1 MIKLHKY
8 LQKKEKLFIIFTILL
23 IVLQVWLDLRVPDYM
38 SEITKYIQTESSDI
52 NQILKYGGMMLLC
65 SFGGLVCAVG
75 VGYFAAYVGTN
86 FEKNLRKKVFNKV
99 EEFSMEE
106 IKKFKT
112 SSLITRN
119 TNDVTQVKM
128 FIIMGMQMLAK
139 APIMAT
145 MAIIKIVGKNWS
157 FTLITMVGVFIIL
170 LLSFTIILF
179 AIPRF
184 KTIQKLTDNLNAI
197 TRENLTGIRVVR
209 AYNAEKYQMNKFAK
223 ANNELTNTHMFI
235 QKIMALMSPTMS
247 TTMSGLTLAIYW
259 VGASL
264 INNANGLLKLNIFS
278 DMVVF
283 SSYSVQ
289 VIISFTMLI
298 ALFIIYPRASV
309 SLSRINE
316 VLNTETK
323 IKYGK
328 INKDKTALRGVVEFK
343 NVCFK
348 YPDALEYVLKDINF
362 KAETGE
368 TIAIIGS
375 TGSGKSTLVNLIPRF
390 YDATSGEIF
399 IDGINIKDMSA
410 SFLNDKLGYVSQKA
424 ILFKGT
430 IDENIRFGELH
441 NKRINKDS
449 IDEALNIAEALEF
462 VDSMP
467 EGINSKIAQRGN
479 NISGG
484 QKQRLSIAR
493 AVARKPEIYIFDDSF
508 SALDYK
514 TDYKLRTNLNKKVKN
529 ATKFI
534 VAQRIGTIKDAD
546 KIIVLDEGK
555 IVGIGKHE
563 ELLKTCKVYLEIAE
577 SQLSKEEITNAW
589 S

>member
-1 MIKLHKY
+1 MIRLFKHLHK
-8 LQKKEKLFIIFTILL
+8 KEIIFIVLTILL
-23 IVLQVWLDLRVPDYM
+23 IVIQVWLDLRVPDYM
-38 SEITKYIQTESSDI
+38 SEITKIIQTENSDVNEI
-52 NQILKYGGMMLLC
+52 YKNGGMMLLC
-65 SFGGLVCAVG
+65 SFGSIICAVG
-75 VGYFAAYVGTN
+75 VGYFAAYVGTT
-86 FEKNLRKKVFNKV
+86 FEKNLRKRVFNKV

-112 SSLITRN
+112 SSLITRD
-119 TNDVTQVKM
+119 TNDVTQVKH

-145 MAIIKIVGKNWS
+145 MAIIKIMGKEWS
-157 FTLITMVGVFIIL
+157 FTLITMAGVIIIL
-170 LLSFTIILF
+170 LLSLTIILF

-184 KTIQKLTDNLNAI
+184 KIIQKLTDNLNAI

-209 AYNAEKYQMNKFAK
+209 AYNAETYQQGKFAK

-235 QKIMALMSPTMS
+235 QKIMSLMSPTMS
-247 TTMSGLTLAIYW
+247 TTMSGLSLAIYW
-259 VGASL
+259 VGATL
-264 INNANGLLKLNIFS
+264 INNATGLDKLAIFS

-309 SLSRINE
+309 SLDRINE
-316 VLNTETK
+316 VLNTEVK
-323 IKYGK
+323 IKQGK
-328 INKDKTALRGVVEFK
+328 IDKQSNDLISEVEFK
-343 NVCFK
+343 NVSFK
-348 YPDALEYVLKDINF
+348 YPDAEEYVLKDISF
-362 KAETGE
+362 KAKKGE

-375 TGSGKSTLVNLIPRF
+375 TGSGKSTLINLIPRF
-390 YDATSGEIF
+390 YDATEGEIL
-399 IDGINIKDMSA
+399 IDGINIKDMKE

-424 ILFKGT
+424 VLFKGT
-430 IDENIRFGELH
+430 IDDNIRFGEFH
-441 NKRINKDS
+441 NKKIAESTVN
-449 IDEALNIAEALEF
+449 EALSIAEASEF
-462 VDSMP
+462 VNLMP
-467 EGINSKIAQRGN
+467 DKINSQIAQRGN

-514 TDYKLRTNLNKKVKN
+514 TDYVVRSHLNKKTKE

-577 SQLSKEEITNAW
+577 SQLSKEEIKNAW
-589 S
+589 T